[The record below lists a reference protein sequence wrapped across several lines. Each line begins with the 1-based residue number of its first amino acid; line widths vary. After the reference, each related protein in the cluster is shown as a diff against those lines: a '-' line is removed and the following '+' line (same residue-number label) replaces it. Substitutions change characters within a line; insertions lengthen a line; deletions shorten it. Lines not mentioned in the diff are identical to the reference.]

1 MKENETENMLNV
13 LINDN
18 IQRND
23 LLLSFANFILTTTNG
38 VIAIDGKWG
47 SGKTFFVRQ
56 LHFLINYLN
65 IYDENGKIKNEE
77 MYTNN
82 LLNLE
87 NVSHD
92 IKNNL
97 IEFMKTI
104 RNDPRLS
111 SLKSINCIY
120 FNAWEY
126 ENNTEPI
133 LSLVYKII
141 NDFPYLTAKIEQT
154 KLEFVTGTL
163 DAISNFLFKGN
174 INLSNC
180 TSRKNL
186 LENIITSEEAKFK
199 INKLFEDLL
208 HENCDKM
215 VIVIDELDRCNP
227 TYAIKLLEEIKHYI
241 NSENITIVIS
251 TNLYQVSN
259 SIKNLYG
266 YNFDVESYLDKTID
280 ITFELPPVDKV
291 NYIRNLLPGYHSDG
305 LFEKVIINY
314 INYYGLEMRSINKY
328 INLMKLYR
336 DHINETEKF
345 GKINYILDFMFLP
358 YILGQRLFRIK
369 DYSEF
374 VSGKGFEEFKG
385 FIIYSKNAHYLIKNC
400 IHFGENISQDI
411 IEADIKD
418 IYNFLYNYDKNNR
431 EIKVGKIEF
440 DSYQRDKL
448 LMLCTVFK
456 NLSIK

>member
-23 LLLSFANFILTTTNG
+23 LLLSFTNFILATTNG

-65 IYDENGKIKNEE
+65 NYDENGKIKNKE

-92 IKNNL
+92 IMNNL

-104 RNDPRLS
+104 RNDQRLS
-111 SLKSINCIY
+111 NLESVNCIY

-141 NDFPYLTAKIEQT
+141 NDFPYLTAKMEQA
-154 KLEFVTGTL
+154 KIDLVTGTL

-180 TSRKNL
+180 TNK
-186 LENIITSEEAKFK
+186 K
-199 INKLFEDLL
+199 I
-208 HENCDKM
+208 
-215 VIVIDELDRCNP
+215 
-227 TYAIKLLEEIKHYI
+227 Y
-241 NSENITIVIS
+241 
-251 TNLYQVSN
+251 
-259 SIKNLYG
+259 
-266 YNFDVESYLDKTID
+266 
-280 ITFELPPVDKV
+280 
-291 NYIRNLLPGYHSDG
+291 
-305 LFEKVIINY
+305 
-314 INYYGLEMRSINKY
+314 
-328 INLMKLYR
+328 
-336 DHINETEKF
+336 
-345 GKINYILDFMFLP
+345 
-358 YILGQRLFRIK
+358 
-369 DYSEF
+369 
-374 VSGKGFEEFKG
+374 
-385 FIIYSKNAHYLIKNC
+385 
-400 IHFGENISQDI
+400 
-411 IEADIKD
+411 
-418 IYNFLYNYDKNNR
+418 
-431 EIKVGKIEF
+431 
-440 DSYQRDKL
+440 
-448 LMLCTVFK
+448 
-456 NLSIK
+456 

>member
-23 LLLSFANFILTTTNG
+23 LLLSFTNFILATANG

-65 IYDENGKIKNEE
+65 NYDENGRIKNKE

-111 SLKSINCIY
+111 NLKSVNCIY

-141 NDFPYLTAKIEQT
+141 NDFPYLTAKMEQA
-154 KLEFVTGTL
+154 KIDLVTGTL

-180 TSRKNL
+180 TSKKNL
-186 LENIITSEEAKFK
+186 LENIITSEEARFK

-208 HENCDKM
+208 HENCNKM

-227 TYAIKLLEEIKHYI
+227 AYAIKLLEEIKHYI
-241 NSENITIVIS
+241 NSENITIIIS

-280 ITFELPPVDKV
+280 ITFELPPINKE
-291 NYIRNLLPGYHSDG
+291 YYLQSLLPGYDSSG
-305 LFEKVIINY
+305 FFERVIINY
-314 INYYGLEMRSINKY
+314 INCYGLEMRSINKY
-328 INLMKLYR
+328 VNLMKLYQKHMNN
-336 DHINETEKF
+336 DKF
-345 GKINYILDFMFLP
+345 RKINYVLDFMFLP

-374 VSGKGFEEFKG
+374 VGGTGFEEFKK
-385 FIIYSKNAHYLIKNC
+385 FILYSKNTHFLIRSY
-400 IHFGENISQDI
+400 IHPNENISIDTI
-411 IEADIKD
+411 LVDLKK
-418 IYNFLYNYDKNNR
+418 IYNFLYNQDK
-431 EIKVGKIEF
+431 EVSKIIVGQAAFE
-440 DSYQRDKL
+440 SYQRDAF
-448 LMLCTVFK
+448 LMICTVFK
-456 NLSIK
+456 SLNIK